1 MSQPIPVAIVIEDE
15 PNIRRLIKM
24 ALEAEQFQVFEAATV
39 SRGLIEAGSRQ
50 PDVVLVDLGL
60 PDGTGIDFI
69 RDIRTWSDV
78 PIIVVSART
87 HEDDKIE
94 ALNIGA
100 DDYLSKPFSPG
111 ELVARVRAQLRR
123 RSMASDKGETVFKF
137 GNISIDLTTR
147 IVRREEETLHLTPI
161 EYRLLA
167 FLVTHPN
174 IVLTHRQLLLGVWGP
189 NDVENHHYVRIYMGA
204 LRKKIE
210 DDPAQPKH
218 VITETGVGYRFLF

>member
-1 MSQPIPVAIVIEDE
+1 MSQPFPVAIVIEDE
-15 PNIRRLIKM
+15 PNIRRFIKM
-24 ALEAEQFQVFEAATV
+24 TLEAEKFVVFEAATI
-39 SRGLIEAGSRQ
+39 SRGLIDSGSRQ
-50 PDVVLVDLGL
+50 PDVILLDLGL
-60 PDGTGIDFI
+60 PDGTGIEFI

-87 HEDDKIE
+87 HEEDKIE
-94 ALNIGA
+94 ALNTGA

-123 RSMASDKGETVFKF
+123 RSMASDKGETLFKF
-137 GNISIDLTTR
+137 GKMSVDLTSR
-147 IVRREEETLHLTPI
+147 IVKRVEEILHLTPI

-167 FLVTHPN
+167 FLLTHQN

-210 DDPAQPKH
+210 DHPAQPIH
-218 VITETGVGYRFLF
+218 VITETGVGYRFVY

>member
-69 RDIRTWSDV
+69 RDIRAWSDV

-87 HEDDKIE
+87 HEDNKIE

-111 ELVARVRAQLRR
+111 ELVARVLAQLRR
-123 RSMASDKGETVFKF
+123 RSMASDKGETIFKF
-137 GNISIDLTTR
+137 GNINVDLTKINLFVNRIMVIMQPVMMLILSLTFLEVMTR
-147 IVRREEETLHLTPI
+147 
-161 EYRLLA
+161 
-167 FLVTHPN
+167 VTDSRGRGQHS
-174 IVLTHRQLLLGVWGP
+174 
-189 NDVENHHYVRIYMGA
+189 A
-204 LRKKIE
+204 
-210 DDPAQPKH
+210 
-218 VITETGVGYRFLF
+218 

>member
-24 ALEAEQFQVFEAATV
+24 ALEAEQFQVFEAATI

-69 RDIRTWSDV
+69 RDIRAWSDV

-137 GNISIDLTTR
+137 GNINVDLTTR
-147 IVRREEETLHLTPI
+147 IVKREEEILHLTPI

-174 IVLTHRQLLLGVWGP
+174 IVLTHRRLLLGVWGP
-189 NDVENHHYVRIYMGA
+189 NDVDNHHYVRIYMGA